1 MLTTPA
7 DAIVLPSVATEVAGP
22 GMMTVET
29 IGRIRREH
37 FVKGKGIRRI
47 AGDLRVSRQ
56 TVRKAIAVGGTESR
70 YRREAPQGLP
80 QLGAFV
86 ARLEELL
93 TANAERSRRER
104 LTWRRVFEVLRSEGY
119 AGGYDS
125 VRRYARRW
133 TERRASMPAAVFVP
147 LWFAPGEAYQFDFS
161 HEVVVLGG
169 VTTTVKVAHLRL
181 CYSRMRLVVAYPRET
196 QEMVFDAHDRAFRLF
211 GGACQRGI
219 YDNMPTA
226 VESVFIGR
234 KRQFNRR
241 FLQMCSHY
249 LVEPTA
255 CTPAAGWE
263 KGQVENQVG
272 NTREQLFTPRLRFQT
287 LAELNG
293 WLADRCIADAKTTAH
308 PEIKDRTIWEVF
320 ETERRALI
328 GYPGPFDGFHET
340 DVSVSKTSLVR
351 FDRNRYSVANK
362 AVGQTV
368 QVHAYADR
376 IVVRLGGEVVAEHP
390 RQFGRDQVIYNPWHY
405 LPVLTRKPGAL
416 RNGAPFR
423 DWELPPGLAQ
433 LRRRLAGRDDGGRQ
447 FVDVLAAVLED
458 GLEAVEA
465 ACAEA
470 VAADLSSRDVVL
482 NILARRRTPPP
493 PAPIATPAA
502 LRLTIEPAADCA
514 RYDALRAMPAG
525 GEPHGAT

>member
-1 MLTTPA
+1 ML
-7 DAIVLPSVATEVAGP
+7 
-22 GMMTVET
+22 
-29 IGRIRREH
+29 
-37 FVKGKGIRRI
+37 
-47 AGDLRVSRQ
+47 
-56 TVRKAIAVGGTESR
+56 
-70 YRREAPQGLP
+70 
-80 QLGAFV
+80 
-86 ARLEELL
+86 
-93 TANAERSRRER
+93 
-104 LTWRRVFEVLRSEGY
+104 
-119 AGGYDS
+119 
-125 VRRYARRW
+125 
-133 TERRASMPAAVFVP
+133 
-147 LWFAPGEAYQFDFS
+147 
-161 HEVVVLGG
+161 
-169 VTTTVKVAHLRL
+169 
-181 CYSRMRLVVAYPRET
+181 
-196 QEMVFDAHDRAFRLF
+196 
-211 GGACQRGI
+211 
-219 YDNMPTA
+219 
-226 VESVFIGR
+226 
-234 KRQFNRR
+234 
-241 FLQMCSHY
+241 HY

-465 ACAEA
+465 ACVEA
-470 VAADLSSRDVVL
+470 VAADLFSRDVVL

-493 PAPIATPAA
+493 PASIATPAA
-502 LRLTIEPAADCA
+502 
-514 RYDALRAMPAG
+514 YG
-525 GEPHGAT
+525 